1 MKTEWKTAKALLEY
15 LNSTYSELHTA
26 YEELFWVSYMGD
38 HSVNPAKDEAQNNKE
53 KFLTDEKLSEAVN
66 VFLSKSTGSTKES
79 LLQWKKFLD
88 CYQVPVETKKLK
100 QKITELETLIEK
112 KRATRKEG
120 YSDPV
125 TKKFIKKSENAMRGM
140 MVTENDELVRK
151 ALFDAMQ
158 DLAQTVVGEYVT
170 LVTLRNEFA
179 RTVGYE
185 DFYAYKLDLEEGMS
199 KKELFDL
206 WDSIYDKTNYAFQ
219 DIRALEK
226 KEKPGLRKPWNFGF
240 MMAGS
245 FMKEEDPYYPFNQAL
260 TRWGQSF
267 AALGISFKQG
277 TLVLDL
283 LDREGKYSNG
293 FCHWPELVQ
302 FKAGKRIPARAQ
314 LTCNVVQGIPGQS
327 DQGYDTLFHEGGHA
341 AHLLN
346 CEMKNVCVNH
356 EFPPMST
363 AWAETQS
370 MFLDTVCSSIEWQTR
385 YAKNDSGEVYPFELF
400 ERRVRELHVTS
411 PLGMMGIMSV
421 CAFEKSIYEAKNLT
435 PEKVLTIAR
444 SVSKKYGDKSE
455 SSLTLLNIP
464 HIYSWDSS
472 CSYQAYGL
480 AQLGLQ
486 QWREYFFKKYG
497 YIVDNPQ
504 IGKEMKKVWAFG
516 SSKTFPELIKIATGK
531 KLSAT
536 PYIKAVTRTIP
547 ASLKLAK
554 ERILTLAKKPHYTKP
569 IDMNVVIKMVSGKD
583 VIATNKKSFED
594 MAHTYA
600 TWLDSQKK
608 H

>member
-38 HSVNPAKDEAQNNKE
+38 HSVNPTKDEAQNNKE

-66 VFLSKSTGSTKES
+66 IFLSKSASSTKES

-88 CYQVPVETKKLK
+88 CYQVPVETKMLK

-120 YSDPV
+120 YSDPI

-158 DLAQTVVGEYVT
+158 DLAQTVVDEYIT

-226 KEKPGLRKPWNFGF
+226 KGKPGLRKPWNFGF
-240 MMAGS
+240 MMSGS

-421 CAFEKSIYEAKNLT
+421 CVFEKSIYEEKNLT

-536 PYIKAVTRTIP
+536 PYIKAVTRSISTTM
-547 ASLKLAK
+547 KLAK
-554 ERILTLAKKPHYTKP
+554 ERISTLAKKPYYTKP
-569 IDMNVVIKMVSGKD
+569 VDMNVVIKMVSGKD

-594 MAHTYA
+594 MARTYA
-600 TWLDSQKK
+600 AWLDTQKTS
-608 H
+608 